1 MYYYA
6 ARYRN
11 ISADKLHK
19 LGSISGNRAAFTNK
33 ILRPEKLTIDYCITL
48 CGIVGVR
55 LDVMIALL
63 FSIYKTKTPAWYYKI
78 QPPKKF
84 MLKED
89 AKYRKRYDTKKPM
102 AYHNIAKNAPL
113 IYYTQTLGIS
123 AKSMVVYLQFRNS
136 NTMAKCFRWPTQ
148 LKIIDVIKLSILTN
162 QKFSVTLNRLLS
174 NTGNQD
180 SFVYIRPEKVDNIV
194 PVPTFEI
201 GELIDEVKDSKPLR
215 KIPLSKP
222 LIDITKETKMY
233 NALEILMSDLGIT
246 EAER

>member
-1 MYYYA
+1 MYYYSA
-6 ARYRN
+6 KYRN
-11 ISADKLHK
+11 ISADKLQK
-19 LGSISGNRAAFTNK
+19 LASIKGNRSVFTNK
-33 ILRPEKLTIDYCITL
+33 ILRPEKLTIDYCIKL

-63 FSIYKTKTPAWYYKI
+63 FSIYKKKTPTWYYKI

-89 AKYRKRYDTKKPM
+89 AKYRKRYGIRKPM
-102 AYHNIAKNAPL
+102 AYHNIERNPPL

-123 AKSMVVYLQFRNS
+123 GKSLLVYLKFRNS
-136 NTMAKCFRWPTQ
+136 NALANHFRWPTQ
-148 LKIIDVIKLSILTN
+148 LSILHVIRLCVLTN

-194 PVPTFEI
+194 PVPTFDLD
-201 GELIDEVKDSKPLR
+201 ELIDEVKEPKPLR

-222 LIDITKETKMY
+222 LIDITKETTMY
-233 NALEILMSDLGIT
+233 QALDILLSDLGIT
-246 EAER
+246 DQER